1 MIALFYTSLFFKKSV
16 TRRSAFNQWKVVLAT
31 LVLAAVVF
39 ASLAEAQTAQWV
51 KQMGLGGISNGV
63 SSDAAGNAYATGM
76 VSNPGLFDNLV
87 IPCNASDVF
96 LAKYD
101 AAGNV
106 QWANVGGGDLLDQG
120 NKVVTDAGGN
130 SYVVGAIQTNSL
142 HPTAK
147 FDNITLTGNGDYDW
161 LIVKYNTS
169 GQVVWAQNY
178 GSASGDIADG
188 VALDAAGNVYVT
200 GFFNGTMMVQG
211 VTVTSQGLFDIFLA
225 KLDANGTLLWLK
237 TAGGT
242 GSDQAHGVVVDGQG
256 NVGITGEFQGTSK
269 FDANSIKA
277 AGLGDAFIAKYD
289 AAGTNLWVHGGGSTT
304 SFAGDPA
311 KAIAVDGANNFVV
324 TGDYT
329 GTAIFDG
336 LSVPNT
342 GTSGSDI
349 FLAKYNSSGV
359 IQWLHH
365 AGGPPSDKGYSIG
378 VDTSGNSWVTGFA
391 ASGPGVVFDT
401 ITLPPFGNEY
411 IFLAKYDP
419 AGVVQY
425 VKQYAAGT
433 GQDIYVLSNGVLYL
447 NGGASKGNGKEFDD
461 ISLVYN
467 DRGGFICQFSEPA
480 GGGCEPPAGVMA
492 SNITS
497 NTATISWSAVAD
509 ASSYLLQYRKVGTNR
524 WKTKPAPRT
533 VVRLKNLASSTS
545 YEYQVATVCATE
557 TSPHSAVQ
565 IFTTNL

>member
-1 MIALFYTSLFFKKSV
+1 MIALFYTSPFFKKSV

-311 KAIAVDGANNFVV
+311 KAIAVDGANNFFI